1 MEEGDTTLDGVKW
14 DDVNLNIVE
23 LDEMMEEL

>member
-14 DDVNLNIVE
+14 DDVNLNLVE